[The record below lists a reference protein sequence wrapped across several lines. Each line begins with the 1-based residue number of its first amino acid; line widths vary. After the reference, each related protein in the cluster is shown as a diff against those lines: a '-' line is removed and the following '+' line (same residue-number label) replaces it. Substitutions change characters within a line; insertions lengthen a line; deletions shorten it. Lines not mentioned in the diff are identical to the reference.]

1 MWYGNLLVSS
11 GNTNKSFVLS
21 AKKINKKLYLT
32 NKYVNNHLDLKIQ
45 LAETRDQFHGTQVKG
60 SNSTLRQERCAL

>member
-45 LAETRDQFHGTQVKG
+45 LAETRDQFHGTQV
-60 SNSTLRQERCAL
+60 